1 METRR
6 SLPQS
11 LPRATNSAR
20 ADIASPTTSLPLPDG
35 TTDATRA
42 PAREGDNRVDP
53 TSRDLL
59 RSAVQR
65 IRAQRAIIDDAN
77 TAISDTYRTLR
88 AAGLNPGIVK
98 KVVNRLGMTREER
111 VELEERDEL
120 LRLYWQA
127 VEDLTAEIAGRL
139 VDAAADSEA

>member
-1 METRR
+1 MTGR
-6 SLPQS
+6 
-11 LPRATNSAR
+11 
-20 ADIASPTTSLPLPDG
+20 TSLPLPGATAAAATPDG

-42 PAREGDNRVDP
+42 PAREGDNLVGP
-53 TSRDLL
+53 GARDML

-77 TAISDTYRTLR
+77 SAISDTYRTLR
-88 AAGLNPGIVK
+88 MAGLNPGIVK

-111 VELEERDEL
+111 AELEERDEL

-139 VDAAADSEA
+139 VDTATDSEA